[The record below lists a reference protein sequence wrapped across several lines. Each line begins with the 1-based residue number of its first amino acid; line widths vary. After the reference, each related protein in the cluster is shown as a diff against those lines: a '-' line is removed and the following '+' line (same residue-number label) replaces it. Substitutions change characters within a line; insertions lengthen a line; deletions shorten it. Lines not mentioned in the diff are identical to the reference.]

1 MPMSQPKNETS
12 QSMSKPNFL
21 DQPPVSDSLTDYDR
35 EHLKLYVRLLDADS
49 QKADWQEIA
58 SVLFGIDPESEPELA
73 QTVFETHL
81 ARAKWMSDNGYR
93 QLLAD

>member
-21 DQPPVSDSLTDYDR
+21 DQPPVSDSLTEYDR
-35 EHLKLYVRLLDADS
+35 EHLKVYMRLLDAES
-49 QKADWQEIA
+49 QKADWQEVV
-58 SVLFGIDPESEPELA
+58 SVLFGIDAKSEPELA
-73 QTVFETHL
+73 QTVFEKHL
-81 ARAKWMSDNGYR
+81 ARAKWMIESGYR